1 MNIATTQT
9 EVVADSW
16 AAAVTGFD
24 TFSEAAKNATEL
36 LTVREAQE
44 QNDELEAVRL
54 SFGI

>member
-1 MNIATTQT
+1 MNIAVTQT